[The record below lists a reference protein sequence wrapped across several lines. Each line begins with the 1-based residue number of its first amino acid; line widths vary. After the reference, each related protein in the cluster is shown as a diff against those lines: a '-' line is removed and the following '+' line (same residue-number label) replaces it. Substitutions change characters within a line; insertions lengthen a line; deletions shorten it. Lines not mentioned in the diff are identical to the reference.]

1 MKKLAIFAAAAAFG
15 VLGFVD
21 PASAGSPLDLASNQ
35 RINLFVECEDG
46 GTAGFIDM
54 HVDAE
59 RQGGGPKFSI
69 PLANCIINE
78 VQAYELGG
86 GAPATDGL
94 SGLTVGTCDTTNEV
108 SLPADYTVVANCTAV
123 NALPGFVNTI
133 GVEGLFDIRTT
144 PPEGGFIGM
153 VFPFHCNIPNNC

>member
-1 MKKLAIFAAAAAFG
+1 MKKLAMLSAVAAIG
-15 VLGFVD
+15 VLGFVG
-21 PASAGSPLDLASNQ
+21 PASASSPLPLASNQ
-35 RINLFVECEDG
+35 SINLFVECEAG

-78 VQAYELGG
+78 VQAHELGG

-94 SGLTVGTCDTTNEV
+94 SGPL
-108 SLPADYTVVANCTAV
+108 
-123 NALPGFVNTI
+123 
-133 GVEGLFDIRTT
+133 R
-144 PPEGGFIGM
+144 
-153 VFPFHCNIPNNC
+153 